1 VAPPVRRLPALAE
14 TRFAGVAASMLAF
27 MLRRKRTTGLR
38 FRTWI
43 GAASG
48 AAFAHSELCVQTKRD
63 DVPARHLKSTYV
75 EISYDNPIQDPVQT
89 IQDPEHSIQC
99 AELAF
104 RITRQRIPAS

>member
-27 MLRRKRTTGLR
+27 MLRSKRATGLR

-48 AAFAHSELCVQTKRD
+48 AAFAHSDLCEQTKRD

-75 EISYDNPIQDPVQT
+75 EISYDNPIQDP
-89 IQDPEHSIQC
+89 EHSIQC
-99 AELAF
+99 VG
-104 RITRQRIPAS
+104 